1 MIVAVRP
8 LVAVRRAAPFDPDF
22 LEGSGLFWPLRRAGD
37 ALGRS
42 EDFPTVQALNR
53 VFQRDAPVRFVP
65 AAPRRRRGHAVD
77 LRQLYDARVTLDGE
91 VPTRRNCWHDFMN
104 ALVWGTFPRAKR
116 ALHARQHRAIARRV
130 APGDRTLPTHRS
142 RELDALALLDEGGVA
157 VLARHPEQMRLQL
170 RMPGKGALRSHIA
183 SGNAHA
189 VVFGHA
195 IYESLALG
203 VTPAVVGAVVLE
215 HDPAEADVVRAA
227 DGRLMQAIEDVATLR
242 SPTELVRVDLGEAE
256 FASRGTGPER
266 PWGT

>member
-1 MIVAVRP
+1 
-8 LVAVRRAAPFDPDF
+8 
-22 LEGSGLFWPLRRAGD
+22 
-37 ALGRS
+37 
-42 EDFPTVQALNR
+42 
-53 VFQRDAPVRFVP
+53 
-65 AAPRRRRGHAVD
+65 
-77 LRQLYDARVTLDGE
+77 
-91 VPTRRNCWHDFMN
+91 
-104 ALVWGTFPRAKR
+104 
-116 ALHARQHRAIARRV
+116 
-130 APGDRTLPTHRS
+130 
-142 RELDALALLDEGGVA
+142 
-157 VLARHPEQMRLQL
+157 MRLQL